1 MRKEYNLKKLK
12 KRTGVP
18 KVDEE
23 AAKTPISIRLDGSVL
38 ADLRSEA
45 ERLGIP
51 YQTFIQSLLH
61 RYTSGE
67 LVDLKSVDL
76 RRLIKRAS

>member
-1 MRKEYNLKKLK
+1 MRKEYDF
-12 KRTGVP
+12 KRLRKRRGPASV
-18 KVDEE
+18 VRE

-45 ERLGIP
+45 ARLGVP
-51 YQTFIQSLLH
+51 YQTFVQSILH
-61 RYTSGE
+61 RYTTGD

-76 RRLIKRAS
+76 RRIVRKAS